1 MERVLKKENGKPV
14 DSGRD
19 ASHSNQGNLASRLGS
34 SPAMIAQRKKLQ
46 GLFGGAIQMQAAEGE
61 ILQGQFLE
69 ARRAE
74 AAGSATGTVA
84 QRVITNPN
92 YNAPAGA
99 SVDIQAPLAT
109 GQSPT
114 TYKPPGWCLDADPV
128 NNPNNYGQTKPHHHE
143 RGHLIGQQ
151 FGGIGGASN
160 LVTMTAKTNGYD
172 MLAQE
177 NTIVGIINANPGIQY
192 TYTVTPVYSTGFAYS
207 HLGNVDPG
215 LANHVYCRHPAP
227 EFIDM
232 DLSVTGGGSVHNV
245 RVDNAEMYAQH
256 LY

>member
-1 MERVLKKENGKPV
+1 MERALKKENGKPV
-14 DSGRD
+14 DSGR
-19 ASHSNQGNLASRLGS
+19 AAPHSNQGSMASRFDN

-46 GLFGGAIQMQAAEGE
+46 GMFGGAIQMQAAGGE
-61 ILQGQFLE
+61 ILQGQFRE
-69 ARRAE
+69 TQWAE
-74 AAGSATGTVA
+74 AAGGVAGTVA

-109 GQSPT
+109 GQSPAA
-114 TYKPPGWCLDADPV
+114 YNPPGWCQDADLV
-128 NNPNNYGQTKPHHHE
+128 NNPNSHGQTKPHHHE
-143 RGHLIGQQ
+143 RGHLIGRQ

-177 NTIVGIINANPGIQY
+177 NAIVGIINANPGIQY

-207 HLGNVDPG
+207 HLGNVDPA
-215 LANHVYCRHPAP
+215 LLKK
-227 EFIDM
+227 I
-232 DLSVTGGGSVHNV
+232 L
-245 RVDNAEMYAQH
+245 
-256 LY
+256 